1 MNNKMGHAT
10 RAVLPLSFF
19 VGFSEVV
26 VWFFHVLLLG
36 IWEHETL
43 DQRFHSASHKQ
54 EIHQV
59 ESMCKIVIIPFFAT
73 FTGRKFAEPWVV
85 QSCLN
90 ICCTFGV
97 VLITST
103 SCNPT
108 YLFWQFN
115 VQNSIAKM
123 ASPICGGAKI
133 SPGLG
138 LDHCFVCWCHQTS
151 PLPEVSNEWLKA
163 RNANCGCKVPV
174 KCEMFSVSA
183 PAITPPLGGSKML
196 IQYTL

>member
-1 MNNKMGHAT
+1 M
-10 RAVLPLSFF
+10 
-19 VGFSEVV
+19 
-26 VWFFHVLLLG
+26 
-36 IWEHETL
+36 
-43 DQRFHSASHKQ
+43 
-54 EIHQV
+54 
-59 ESMCKIVIIPFFAT
+59 IIPVFAT
-73 FTGRKFAEPWVV
+73 FTGRKFAEPWVA

-163 RNANCGCKVPV
+163 RNSKLWMQSSR
-174 KCEMFSVSA
+174 EMRNVQCQRACHHPRLHLVNHVRA
-183 PAITPPLGGSKML
+183 PTHQS
-196 IQYTL
+196 TLNIE